1 MFIAAKDAI
10 ALSMDNIYKD
20 NKKTLDEIGNL
31 IRKTVKDDW
40 RKRGITYPT
49 NKLGNGINMYLKY
62 WGYEVDIL
70 DDNEEM
76 SIISW

>member
-1 MFIAAKDAI
+1 MFITAKDARVI
-10 ALSMDNIYKD
+10 AMDNIYKD
-20 NKKTLDEIGNL
+20 NKKILDEIGNI
-31 IRKTVKDDW
+31 IRKTIKDDW

>member
-1 MFIAAKDAI
+1 MFIAAKDAR

-40 RKRGITYPT
+40 RK
-49 NKLGNGINMYLKY
+49 NGKCIYQHYLRF
-62 WGYEVDIL
+62 
-70 DDNEEM
+70 
-76 SIISW
+76 

>member
-1 MFIAAKDAI
+1 MFIAANGARAI
-10 ALSMDNIYKD
+10 AMNIIYQD